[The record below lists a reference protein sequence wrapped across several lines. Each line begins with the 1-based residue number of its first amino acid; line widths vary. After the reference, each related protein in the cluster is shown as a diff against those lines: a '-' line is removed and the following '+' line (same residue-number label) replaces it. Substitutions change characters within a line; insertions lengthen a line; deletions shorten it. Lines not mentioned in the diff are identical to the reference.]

1 MNGYADVGSS
11 LPTDIEMASLVSSV
25 QDLLPDLGA
34 GFIQECLKWVRFLLH
49 MGNVSSLHKV
59 FVCKQVIRRF
69 NKNVLVQL
77 WQFCGKLSSVKTSDN
92 MKMVF
97 LAASFVHRFG
107 ITL

>member
-49 MGNVSSLHKV
+49 MGNISSLLKV
-59 FVCKQVIRRF
+59 FVYKQVIRNF
-69 NKNVLVQL
+69 NEID
-77 WQFCGKLSSVKTSDN
+77 GKLSFSTNCDSSAEIC
-92 MKMVF
+92 
-97 LAASFVHRFG
+97 LQ
-107 ITL
+107 